1 MEGKAASPLVEI
13 YCFPLPPTMN
23 QIISAARNS
32 PFVSARQ
39 KAKWTN
45 EAALIAF
52 NRYSFPGK
60 VWAAWFWEVTNLRY
74 DEDNLVA
81 SRKFILDG
89 LVQAGVI
96 KDDSLQI
103 IQTPVIHFH
112 SKGKVNQVT
121 LQLSNSPRFLYELM
135 DLYKEDVFRQ

>member
-1 MEGKAASPLVEI
+1 VESKAASSLVET

-23 QIISAARNS
+23 QIIAAARSS

-45 EAALIAF
+45 EVALIAF
-52 NRYSFPGK
+52 NRRPFPGK
-60 VWAAWFWEVTNLRY
+60 VWTTWFWEVTNLRY

-89 LVQAGVI
+89 LVQAGVL

-112 SKGKVNQVT
+112 SKGKMNQVV
-121 LQLSNSPRFLYELM
+121 LQLSSSPAFLYELM
-135 DLYKEDVFRQ
+135 EQYRGDIFTQ